1 MSSERKK
8 IFIELYDPIHSRF
21 ERFCKARVY
30 GEMDYKDLMHDT
42 IVIAFQK
49 FDSNVEPKTFL
60 SFLFGISIRVLANNK
75 RRDVKNTA
83 HQIYLAQ
90 KDISYDQGFEKE
102 EIEHLYTALNL
113 LSEIQKECLIL
124 FEIVG
129 YSLKEI
135 AELHRTNEN
144 TVKQRLRRGRM
155 QLKSILTKNV

>member
-1 MSSERKK
+1 MSSERMK

-60 SFLFGISIRVLANNK
+60 SFLFCISIRVLANNK
-75 RRDVKNTA
+75 RRDVKKTT

>member
-1 MSSERKK
+1 MSRERKK
-8 IFIELYDPIHSRF
+8 IFIGLYNPIHSRF

-49 FDSNVEPKTFL
+49 FDLNVEHKTFL

-75 RRDVKNTA
+75 RRDVKKTT

-135 AELHRTNEN
+135 AELHRTN
-144 TVKQRLRRGRM
+144 
-155 QLKSILTKNV
+155 